1 MKLTCI
7 MCPMGCEM
15 DIVKK
20 GENYIISGNQC
31 KRGETYAIQ
40 EITHPERIVTA
51 LLNTKEL
58 GVLSVKTNIPIPK
71 EKVFDVM
78 KEINNLKIV
87 KVNIGDVVLKNVLNT
102 GADIVVTSYDVNK
115 K

>member
-20 GENYIISGNQC
+20 NNNYIVSNNQC

-40 EITHPERIVTA
+40 EITHPERVVTA
-51 LLNTKEL
+51 ILKTRNS
-58 GVLSVKTNIPIPK
+58 GVLSVKTSIPVPK
-71 EKVFDVM
+71 EKVRDVI
-78 KEINNLKIV
+78 KEINALKV
-87 KVNIGDVVLKNVLNT
+87 ETAKIGDVVLENVLGT
-102 GADIVVTSYDVNK
+102 HADIVVTSNTVNGL
-115 K
+115 

>member
-20 GENYIISGNQC
+20 GNNYIVSNNQC

-40 EITHPERIVTA
+40 EITHPERVVTA
-51 LLNTKEL
+51 ILKTRNS
-58 GVLSVKTNIPIPK
+58 GVLSVKTSVPIPK
-71 EKVFDVM
+71 EKVEDVM
-78 KEINNLKIV
+78 KEINKLQVVSAK
-87 KVNIGDVVLKNVLNT
+87 IGDVVLENVLGT
-102 GADIVVTSYDVNK
+102 HADIVVTSNTVSAI
-115 K
+115 